1 MKTIEIYKF
10 EELSKDTQNAI
21 IEKKREKTEIYL
33 DFFYDDCIE
42 IIKKNGF
49 YGNVKLEYSLSY
61 SQGDGLSFSFDYY
74 DNLTQL
80 FTDILGTEKKKTIEC
95 IVNNISLNCKGNSG
109 RYCYAHRN
117 DINLELDNY
126 YVKSSENIDNL
137 ISKVESKLRDIYIDL
152 CKQLEQQGYSEIEY
166 QLTDEY
172 IIENLTNYK
181 FTIDGIMIY

>member
-10 EELSKDTQNAI
+10 EELNKDTQNTI
-21 IEKKREKTEIYL
+21 IEREREKTEIYL

-74 DNLTQL
+74 DNLMQL

-95 IVNNISLNCKGNSG
+95 IVNNISLNCKGNNG

-126 YVKSSENIDNL
+126 YVKSSENIDDL
-137 ISKVESKLRDIYIDL
+137 ISEVESNLRDIYIDL
-152 CKQLEQQGYSEIEY
+152 CEQLEQQGYSEIEY
-166 QLTDEY
+166 QYSDEC
-172 IIENLTNYK
+172 IIDYLNSHE
-181 FTIDGIMIY
+181 FTIDGIIV

>member
-10 EELSKDTQNAI
+10 EELNKDTQSKI
-21 IEKKREKTEIYL
+21 IEREREKTEIYL
-33 DFFYDDCIE
+33 DFFNDDCIE
-42 IIKKNGF
+42 IIKENGF
-49 YGNVKLEYSLSY
+49 SGKIELQYSLSY

-74 DNLTQL
+74 DNLMQL
-80 FTDILGTEKKKTIEC
+80 FTDILGNEKKKTIKC
-95 IVNNISLNCKGNSG
+95 IINNISLNCKGNNG

-117 DINLELDNY
+117 DISLELDNY

-172 IIENLTNYK
+172 IIENLTDYD
-181 FTIDGIMIY
+181 FTINGIIV